1 MTQMIKL
8 LAIDDFVLAD
18 WNILPAVMTTGSS
31 QLGYGVERRAGISS
45 SVFFGAAPVPGRW
58 TFLFRC
64 GGDEAARQAL
74 IAMLGSQ
81 EHHEFRL
88 LAQRLLYGEDLIT
101 TRASISGE
109 LDERA
114 RGDIYVPFES
124 NDSVWLAE
132 DTTTTSKTFA
142 SSLDQAM
149 HLAVAGNV
157 STNPVVRIT
166 PSTQRSV
173 TTAYVGWQY
182 RQRYAISNEGTDPLF
197 RYAVAID
204 LGNTAALVSG
214 GKARSDG
221 ADVRVWLH
229 GLEQSRTLVGWNT
242 SSTTLWVVVPVL
254 PPGHSLTYDVVYGN
268 PLATSADGVEL
279 TYPDAPAFDLTASTN
294 FVKVY
299 RTGTDVSHAGEGLW
313 FLSSSLEGGTADY
326 GVPGAWQ
333 PALTFENPNNAD
345 NVVQPRAR
353 RLADD
358 ESEWYQ
364 AVPFAARWKGD
375 SWDGEYEEYAGSDP
389 FDGVTLYNPFGIR
402 SVHADSFTYQNNSSK
417 KTVVTTTVVDAV
429 DPNLSTTESTEVLA
443 PYEPPYT
450 RAVAIGRN
458 SGGEGWHVLAEY
470 DNSTALATGE
480 AGRLYLPS
488 SGAAAISPS
497 FASGWENTTIADR
510 IAARKANGNTKDIP
524 KFINLGTTATNYD
537 VLLRQYVY
545 PLPATVAF
553 KTTDTVKGQ
562 MLAYESSASADAR
575 AQMTIRVMTAT
586 GVVRATLLNFDT
598 DVLAS
603 EFSTND
609 AYTNRQFPR
618 GGSVNLQ
625 ADYTTVAGDYLV
637 IEYGFRKHATAGGT
651 IGMRFGENGNWTGT
665 TNLGVLPEDESTV
678 GYKYPWIEFSTD
690 LTGTNPSLAVDW
702 TPPSPVKHF
711 GLACWPARSM
721 AIPDDVES
729 RVTLAVESDLTVYV
743 AAEPLYVTQI
753 EAETD
758 IYELATEL
766 RLQGGANAVGPYHAL
781 LVGNARQASGPGT
794 PRAAVKVGTQGLQI
808 DTERRTHT
816 VWDTDFTVQE
826 EALPS
831 HVVRAMVGNL
841 REVDATEIPSLS
853 RIAATIPNA
862 TFAGNSTGWESHS
875 GGGGWSATVAY
886 DSSVGGAANGSLK
899 FTITSASAGTLLY
912 RSSTY
917 LAVQAGDSVELS
929 AWMRQNEAGSS
940 SPRLGIAWYDAT
952 PTLLSTSM
960 DQFYGVDFNPAND
973 QTLVMTAPVPAG
985 ATQCRVLVG
994 VTAEGNVPA
1003 TKWFDDVALTIIRP
1017 QRYDATLAKVTDET
1031 RASRWLPLVPPRRQV
1046 INGTFDTDIAGW
1058 ELYDDGT
1065 GITQA
1070 ATHDPELGGYQDGSL
1085 QVTISANSG
1094 SDNVIYLN
1102 AQPLGINGQESETV
1116 AGWVRTS
1123 NANLVPR
1130 LCIAWYT
1137 DPEEAPVAIA
1147 TEALWSPATGTGYRR
1162 AFGAIAPPE
1171 AEWFRVGVVVDTSL
1185 SATGSVWVDDVTLND
1200 NDLLLSDVS
1209 PASLDVDVIVRPRF
1223 IP

>member
-1 MTQMIKL
+1 MWQQAVWL
-8 LAIDDFVLAD
+8 LAIDDFLLAD
-18 WNILPAVMTTGSS
+18 FSIPPAVLTNKSS
-31 QLGYGVERRAGISS
+31 QLGFGVERRAGISS
-45 SVFFGAAPVPGRW
+45 SVFFGAAPTPATW
-58 TFLFRC
+58 NALFEC
-64 GGDEAARQAL
+64 PDEASRQAL
-74 IAMLGSQ
+74 ISVLAAQGHRQ
-81 EHHEFRL
+81 FRL
-88 LAQRLLYGEDLIT
+88 LAQRSQYGADLIT
-101 TRASISGE
+101 AEAAISGS

-114 RGDIYVPFES
+114 RGTIFVNFES

-132 DTTTTSKTFA
+132 DTLTTSKTFA
-142 SSLDQAM
+142 SALDQTM
-149 HLAVAGNV
+149 HLDVPGNV
-157 STNPVVRIT
+157 PTHPVVRIT
-166 PSTQRSV
+166 PQAQRSV
-173 TTAYVGWQY
+173 TTAYVGWKY
-182 RQRYAISNEGTDPLF
+182 RQRYVVSNEGTDPLF
-197 RYAVAID
+197 RYAVAIN
-204 LGNTAALVSG
+204 LGSTTALVSG
-214 GKARSDG
+214 SKARSDG

-242 SSTTLWVVVPVL
+242 SSTTLWVIVPVL

-268 PLATSADGVEL
+268 PLATAADGVEL
-279 TYPDAPAFDLTASTN
+279 TYPDLPAFDLTASTN
-294 FVKVY
+294 FIQVS
-299 RTGTDVSHAGEGLW
+299 RTGTSIAHAGEGLW

-353 RLADD
+353 RLAVDA
-358 ESEWYQ
+358 SEWYQ

-402 SVHADSFTYQNNSSK
+402 AVHADTFAYQNNSSK

-443 PYEPPYT
+443 PYDPPYT

-470 DNSTALATGE
+470 DGSTGLGL
-480 AGRLYLPS
+480 GLPVRLYLPA
-488 SGAAAISPS
+488 SGAAPIAPS

-510 IAARKANGNTKDIP
+510 IAAVSARGSTIDIARN
-524 KFINLGTTATNYD
+524 ITLGTTATNYD
-537 VLLRQYVY
+537 VLLRQYIY
-545 PLPATVAF
+545 PLPANVEF

-562 MLAYESSASADAR
+562 VRGYESTAAADAR
-575 AQMTIRVMTAT
+575 AQLVIRVMAADST
-586 GVVRATLLNFDT
+586 VRATLLDFDT
-598 DVLAS
+598 NVLSS
-603 EFSTND
+603 EFD
-609 AYTNRQFPR
+609 AVNHINRKFPR
-618 GGSVNLQ
+618 GGAVNLQ

-637 IEYGFRKHATAGGT
+637 MEFGFRKHATAAATVGLSFGDRGT
-651 IGMRFGENGNWTGT
+651 YDQGPLGENET
-665 TNLGVLPEDESTV
+665 DSAF
-678 GYKYPWIEFSTD
+678 KYPWIEFTTD
-690 LTGTNPSLAVDW
+690 LTGSIPELAVDW

-729 RVTLAVESDLTVYV
+729 RVALAVESDMTVYI
-743 AAEPLYVTQI
+743 AAEPLYITQV
-753 EAETD
+753 ETETE
-758 IYELATEL
+758 IYELGTEL

-781 LVGNARQASGPGT
+781 LVGNARQGAGPGT

-808 DTERRTHT
+808 DAERRTHT
-816 VWDTDFTVQE
+816 VWDTDFRVQQ

-831 HVVRAMVGNL
+831 HVVRALVGNL
-841 REVDATEIPSLS
+841 REVDATDIPSLL
-853 RIAATIPNA
+853 RIPQTIPNA
-862 TFAGNSTGWESHS
+862 TFAGSSTGWESHS

-886 DSSVGGAANGSLK
+886 DSSVGGAAAGSLK
-899 FTITSASAGTLLY
+899 FAIASASAGTLLY

-917 LAVQAGDSVELS
+917 IPVTAGDSVELS
-929 AWMRQNEAGSS
+929 AWMRQNESGSS
-940 SPRLGIAWYDAT
+940 SPRLGIAWYNAT

-973 QTLVMTAPVPAG
+973 QTLVMSAPVPAG

-1017 QRYDATLAKVTDET
+1017 QRYDAALAKVTDET

-1046 INGTFDTDIAGW
+1046 VNGTFDTDISGW

-1070 ATHDPELGGYQDGSL
+1070 ASHDPNLGGDQDGAL
-1085 QVTISANSG
+1085 QITISANSG
-1094 SDNVIYLN
+1094 SDNVTYLN
-1102 AQPLGINGQESETV
+1102 AQPLGLNGQESETV
-1116 AGWVRTS
+1116 AAWVRTS
-1123 NANLVPR
+1123 NVNLVPR

-1137 DPEEAPVAIA
+1137 DPEDAPVSIA
-1147 TEALWSPATGTGYRR
+1147 TEALWSPATSTGYRR

-1171 AEWFRVGVVVDTSL
+1171 AEWFRVGVVVDTSS
-1185 SATGSVWVDDVTLND
+1185 SATGTVRIDDVMLND
-1200 NDLLLSDVS
+1200 NDLLVSDVS

>member
-18 WNILPAVMTTGSS
+18 WNIPPAVMTTGSS

-45 SVFFGAAPVPGRW
+45 SVFFGAAPVPAKW

-88 LAQRLLYGEDLIT
+88 LAQRLLFGEDLIT

-132 DTTTTSKTFA
+132 DTTTTSKTLA

-149 HLAVAGNV
+149 HLAVGGNV

-166 PSTQRSV
+166 PATQRSV

-182 RQRYAISNEGTDPLF
+182 RQRFAISNEGTDPLF
-197 RYAVAID
+197 REAVMID
-204 LGNTAALVSG
+204 LGSTTALVSG
-214 GKARSDG
+214 SKARSDG

-242 SSTTLWVVVPVL
+242 SSTALWVVVPVL

-268 PLATSADGVEL
+268 PLATAADGVEL
-279 TYPDAPAFDLTASTN
+279 TYPDLPAFDITASTN
-294 FVKVY
+294 FVHVY
-299 RTGTDVSHAGEGLW
+299 RTGTSLAHAGEGLW

-353 RLADD
+353 RLAEDAN
-358 ESEWYQ
+358 EWYQ

-375 SWDGEYEEYAGSDP
+375 SWDEEYEEYAGSDP

-402 SVHADSFTYQNNSSK
+402 AVQADTFTYRNNSSR
-417 KTVVTTTVVDAV
+417 KTVITTTVVDAV
-429 DPNLSTTESTEVLA
+429 DPNISVTESSEELA
-443 PYEPPYT
+443 PYDPPYT

-470 DNSTALATGE
+470 DGSTALALGQPV
-480 AGRLYLPS
+480 RLYLPS
-488 SGAAAISPS
+488 SGAAPISPA
-497 FASGWENTTIADR
+497 FASGWENTASADR
-510 IAARKANGNTKDIP
+510 IAAVSARGTTKNVI
-524 KFINLGTTATNYD
+524 KNVALGTTATNYD
-537 VLLRQYVY
+537 LLIRQYIY
-545 PLPATVAF
+545 PLPAGVEF

-562 MLAYESSASADAR
+562 VQAWESTAAADAR
-575 AQMTIRVMTAT
+575 AQMTIRVMTAAS
-586 GVVRATLLNFDT
+586 VVRATLFNFDT
-598 DVLAS
+598 GVLSS
-603 EFSTND
+603 EFD
-609 AYTNRQFPR
+609 AVNHVGRDFPR
-618 GGSVNLQ
+618 GNAVNLQ
-625 ADYTTVAGDYLV
+625 ADYTTVSGDYLV
-637 IEYGFRKHATAGGT
+637 MEFGVRKHATTSASVGLV
-651 IGMRFGENGNWTGT
+651 FGEKGAYVTTGA
-665 TNLGVLPEDESTV
+665 LPEDETGSFD
-678 GYKYPWIEFSTD
+678 KYPWIEFSTD
-690 LTGTNPSLAVDW
+690 LTGSTPELAADW

-729 RVTLAVESDLTVYV
+729 RISLAVESDMTVYI
-743 AAEPLYVTQI
+743 AAESLFVTQV

-781 LVGNARQASGPGT
+781 LVGNARQGSGPGT

-808 DTERRTHT
+808 DAERRTHT
-816 VWDTDFTVQE
+816 VWDADFTVQQ

-841 REVDATEIPSLS
+841 REVDATEIPSLL
-853 RIAATIPNA
+853 RLAATIPNA
-862 TFAGNSTGWESHS
+862 GFTGNSTGWESHS

-917 LAVQAGDSVELS
+917 LAVEAGDSVELS
-929 AWMRQNEAGSS
+929 SWMRQNEAGSS

-973 QTLVMTAPVPAG
+973 QTLVMTAAVPAG
-985 ATQCRVLVG
+985 ATQCQVLVG
-994 VTAEGNVPA
+994 VTVEGNVPA

-1017 QRYDATLAKVTDET
+1017 QRYDAALAKVTDET

-1046 INGTFDTDIAGW
+1046 VNGTFDTDISGW
-1058 ELYDDGT
+1058 ELYDDGA

-1070 ATHDPELGGYQDGSL
+1070 ASHDPEMGGDQDGSL

-1102 AQPLGINGQESETV
+1102 AQPLGLNGQESETV

-1123 NANLVPR
+1123 NTNLVPR

-1137 DPEEAPVAIA
+1137 DPEDAPVSIA

-1171 AEWFRVGVVVDTSL
+1171 AEWFRVGVVVDTSS

-1200 NDLLLSDVS
+1200 NDLLISDVS
-1209 PASLDVDVIVRPRF
+1209 PASLDVSAIVRPRF

>member
-1 MTQMIKL
+1 MSTQMIQL

-18 WNILPAVMTTGSS
+18 WNIPPAVMTTGSS

-45 SVFFGAAPVPGRW
+45 SVFFGAAPVPAKW

-74 IAMLGSQ
+74 ISMLGSQ

-88 LAQRLLYGEDLIT
+88 LASRLLHGEDLIT
-101 TRASISGE
+101 TNASISGE

-142 SSLDQAM
+142 SALDQAM

-166 PSTQRSV
+166 PQAQRSV
-173 TTAYVGWQY
+173 TTAYVGWKY
-182 RQRYAISNEGTDPLF
+182 RQRYVVSNEGTDPLF
-197 RYAVAID
+197 RYAVAIN
-204 LGNTAALVSG
+204 LGSTTALVSG
-214 GKARSDG
+214 SKARSDG

-242 SSTTLWVVVPVL
+242 SSTTLWVIVPVL

-268 PLATSADGVEL
+268 PLATAADGVEL
-279 TYPDAPAFDLTASTN
+279 TYPDLPAFDLTASTN

-299 RTGTDVSHAGEGLW
+299 RTGTSIAHAGEGLW

-353 RLADD
+353 RLAVDA
-358 ESEWYQ
+358 SEWYQ

-402 SVHADSFTYQNNSSK
+402 AVHADTFAYQNNSSK

-443 PYEPPYT
+443 PYDPPYT

-470 DNSTALATGE
+470 DGSTGLGL
-480 AGRLYLPS
+480 GLPVRLYLPA
-488 SGAAAISPS
+488 SGAAPIAPS

-510 IAARKANGNTKDIP
+510 IAAVSARGSTIDIARN
-524 KFINLGTTATNYD
+524 ITLGTTATNYD
-537 VLLRQYVY
+537 VLLRQYIY
-545 PLPATVAF
+545 PLPANVEF

-562 MLAYESSASADAR
+562 VRGYESTAAADAR
-575 AQMTIRVMTAT
+575 AQLVIRVMAADST
-586 GVVRATLLNFDT
+586 VRATLLDFDT
-598 DVLAS
+598 NVLSS
-603 EFSTND
+603 EFD
-609 AYTNRQFPR
+609 AVNHINRKFPR
-618 GGSVNLQ
+618 GGAVNLQ

-637 IEYGFRKHATAGGT
+637 MEFGFRKHATAAATVGLSFGDRGT
-651 IGMRFGENGNWTGT
+651 YDQGPLGENET
-665 TNLGVLPEDESTV
+665 DSAF
-678 GYKYPWIEFSTD
+678 KYPWIEFTTD
-690 LTGTNPSLAVDW
+690 LTGSIPELAVDW

-729 RVTLAVESDLTVYV
+729 RVTLAVESDMTVYI
-743 AAEPLYVTQI
+743 AAEPLYITQV
-753 EAETD
+753 ETETE
-758 IYELATEL
+758 IYELGTEL

-781 LVGNARQASGPGT
+781 LVGNARQGAGPGT

-808 DTERRTHT
+808 DAERRTHT
-816 VWDTDFTVQE
+816 VWDTDFTVQQ

-831 HVVRAMVGNL
+831 HVVRALVGNL
-841 REVDATEIPSLS
+841 REVDATDIPSLL
-853 RIAATIPNA
+853 RIPQTIPNA
-862 TFAGNSTGWESHS
+862 TFTGSSTGWESHS

-886 DSSVGGAANGSLK
+886 DSSVGGAAAGSLK
-899 FTITSASAGTLLY
+899 FAIASASAGTLLY

-917 LAVQAGDSVELS
+917 IPVTAGDSVELS
-929 AWMRQNEAGSS
+929 AWMRQNESGSS
-940 SPRLGIAWYDAT
+940 SPRLGIAWYNAT

-973 QTLVMTAPVPAG
+973 QTLVMSAPVPAG

-1017 QRYDATLAKVTDET
+1017 QRYDAALAKVTDET

-1046 INGTFDTDIAGW
+1046 VNGTFDTDISGW

-1070 ATHDPELGGYQDGSL
+1070 ASHDPNLGGDQDGAL
-1085 QVTISANSG
+1085 QITISANSG
-1094 SDNVIYLN
+1094 SDNVTYLN
-1102 AQPLGINGQESETV
+1102 AQPLGLNGQESETV
-1116 AGWVRTS
+1116 AAWVRTS
-1123 NANLVPR
+1123 NVNLVPR

-1137 DPEEAPVAIA
+1137 DPEDAPVSIA

-1171 AEWFRVGVVVDTSL
+1171 AEWFRVGVVVDTSS
-1185 SATGSVWVDDVTLND
+1185 SATGTVRIDDVMLND
-1200 NDLLLSDVS
+1200 NDLLVSDVS